1 MGTKKY
7 TKTAWVNGSAPA
19 VSATNLLNIEN
30 GIEGA
35 NGIDVL
41 KNVTTGIRNV
51 GLGDYA
57 LDGLTTANNNIGI
70 GFSALSD
77 VLTGGSNVAIG
88 IFSMYRTTTGNSN
101 TAIGSYALSELTTG
115 IDNTFVGY
123 SSGFNVTTGSNNIAI
138 GSNTFNSGYA
148 SQRNVVIGNNS
159 MQNSISGN
167 DNTGIGHQNLYNAN
181 GAEENTIVGYQS
193 AYGLTIGDQNC
204 ALGKFSLYTTTA
216 STASVAVGY
225 EALKLQSTGYLNTAI
240 GYDALTAL
248 TTFYN
253 CTGLGANTAVTGNN
267 QVQLG
272 DAATTTYAYGAVQ
285 NRSDARDKTDIKD
298 TEIGLEFIKKLRPV
312 DYRWN
317 YREDYKE
324 VITTQNEDGTR
335 EKQTIIHENDG
346 SKKRTRFH
354 HGLIAQEVKQVAD
367 TLGFDFGGY
376 QDHKISGGEDV
387 LSIGYTEL
395 IAPMIKAI
403 QQLNAKI
410 ELLESKLGGA

>member
-35 NGIDVL
+35 SGIDVL
-41 KNVTTGIRNV
+41 KNITTGFNNV
-51 GLGDYA
+51 ANGDYS
-57 LDGLTTANNNIGI
+57 LDACTTGDN
-70 GFSALSD
+70 
-77 VLTGGSNVAIG
+77 NVAIG
-88 IFSMYRTTTGNSN
+88 YNSQTNLTTGFYNTSVGSYSLSKITNSTRN
-101 TAIGSYALSELTTG
+101 TAIGLNALENLTSG
-115 IDNTFVGY
+115 AENVSIGVG
-123 SSGFNVTTGSNNIAI
+123 SSKALI
-138 GSNTFNSGYA
+138 SGY
-148 SQRNVVIGNNS
+148 QNVSIGNNS
-159 MQNSISGN
+159 
-167 DNTGIGHQNLYNAN
+167 L
-181 GAEENTIVGYQS
+181 
-193 AYGLTIGDQNC
+193 
-204 ALGKFSLYTTTA
+204 FTTTA
-216 STASVAVGY
+216 STASVGIGY
-225 EALKLQSTGYLNTAI
+225 QSLDSQTTGYLNTAI
-240 GYDALTAL
+240 GHDSLTAL
-248 TTFYN
+248 TTYYN

-285 NRSDARDKTDIKD
+285 NRSDERDKADIKN
-298 TEIGLEFIKKLRPV
+298 TEIGLEFIKQLRPV

-324 VITTQNEDGTR
+324 TVTIENEDGTR
-335 EKQTIIHENDG
+335 QKQTITHENDG

-367 TLGFDFGGY
+367 TLGVDFGGY
-376 QDHKISGGEDV
+376 QDHKIAGGEDV
-387 LSIGYTEL
+387 LSIGYMEL

>member
-41 KNVTTGIRNV
+41 KNITTGLYNTGV
-51 GLGDYA
+51 GDYA
-57 LDGLTTANNNIGI
+57 LDAVTTANHNTAHGYL
-70 GFSALSD
+70 ALS
-77 VLTGGSNVAIG
+77 AIT
-88 IFSMYRTTTGNSN
+88 SSGNN
-101 TAIGSYALSELTTG
+101 TAIGSLSLSVATGASNTGLGYATLSSCTTGTNNVAIGHNSSANLTTG
-115 IDNTFVGY
+115 NYNIAIGRSSLFNANTGDYNSVIGY
-123 SSGFNVTTGSNNIAI
+123 GSCLNLNGANSVVSIGYESQYNNTTASNTVSLGALSLRSLTTGSNNTAI
-138 GSNTFNSGYA
+138 G
-148 SQRNVVIGNNS
+148 
-159 MQNSISGN
+159 
-167 DNTGIGHQNLYNAN
+167 YNA
-181 GAEENTIVGYQS
+181 
-193 AYGLTIGDQNC
+193 
-204 ALGKFSLYTTTA
+204 LYTTTA
-216 STASVAVGY
+216 STSSTAVGY
-225 EALKLQSTGYLNTAI
+225 NSLDVQTTGYLNTAI
-240 GYDALTAL
+240 GFESLGTLA
-248 TTFYN
+248 TFYN

-285 NRSDARDKTDIKD
+285 NRSDERDKTDIKD
-298 TEIGLEFIKKLRPV
+298 TEIGLKFITQLRPV

-324 VITTQNEDGTR
+324 IITVENEDGTS
-335 EKQTIIHENDG
+335 EKQTIIHDNNG

-367 TLGFDFGGY
+367 SLGIDFGGY
-376 QDHKISGGEDV
+376 QDHKIAGGEDV

-403 QQLNAKI
+403 QELNAKI